1 MVRTPMIRFI
11 LVSTGMSR
19 AFSEAVDDI
28 LASVVVIS
36 NYKRY
41 TVQGIW
47 YLDILYRFLGSEIA
61 KSKFKIDI

>member
-1 MVRTPMIRFI
+1 
-11 LVSTGMSR
+11 MSR